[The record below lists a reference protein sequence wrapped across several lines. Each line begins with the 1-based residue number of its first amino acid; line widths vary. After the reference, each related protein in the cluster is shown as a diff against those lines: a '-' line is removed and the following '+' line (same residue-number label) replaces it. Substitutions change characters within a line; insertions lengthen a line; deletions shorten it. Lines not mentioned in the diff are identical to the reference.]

1 MDLDMRKLRYFVAV
15 AEELHFGRAAQR
27 LHIAQPVLS
36 RQIRALE
43 KELRVQLFDRD
54 HRSTALTAAGAQL
67 LSDAPALLR
76 ATTAAQ
82 RRVLRA
88 AGEHAHFTV
97 AFMPGLTVTEP
108 VRELADRHPGLT
120 VDLLRTTWDDQV
132 EVLLDG
138 RADVGFVRLPIDQR
152 GLVVR
157 HWRSEPRFAML
168 PADHAFAGK
177 GSVRIG
183 DLAGEHLLQHP
194 DAVPEWRDVALEL
207 REGSRRPVPAMRSV
221 EEKLEH
227 VAAGHGF
234 SVLPL
239 STAQYYTRPDVVAVA
254 IEDIG
259 PNHVCLAW
267 AAGNRSTLVTEFA
280 GIVDCD

>member
-54 HRSTALTAAGAQL
+54 HRSTSLTDAGAQL
-67 LSDAPALLR
+67 LADAPALLHA
-76 ATTAAQ
+76 ATATQ
-82 RRVLRA
+82 RRVLQA

-108 VRELADRHPGLT
+108 VRALADRHPTLT

-138 RADVGFVRLPIDQR
+138 RADVGFVRLPINQR

-157 HWRSEPRFAML
+157 HWRSEPRVAML

-177 GSVRIG
+177 DSVRIG

-194 DAVPEWRDVALEL
+194 DAIPEWRDIALEL
-207 REGSRRPVPAMRSV
+207 RDRSRRPAPTMHSV

-239 STAQYYTRPDVVAVA
+239 SAAQYYTRPDVVAVA

-267 AAGNRSTLVTEFA
+267 AAGNRSALIMEFA